1 MFNVGAQLRRMRR
14 RSNLT
19 LDQLAATSGVDRGTI
34 SRIEL
39 GHVSPRIDTISF
51 LCEAMGSTLAQFFG
65 GQEGGE
71 EGQDASPAAHPG
83 GPDEAAEPARPASLS
98 PAGGADGAPRP
109 ALGLGGS
116 EPDGY
121 WPVPSHFW
129 HGMLEVLDRFEAL
142 VKNSSELILVF
153 DRTGHVL
160 YASPAI
166 RTILGRRS
174 QEVVGRH
181 YRTMVHPGDLDRL
194 EEFLAA
200 LAPGAT
206 DSLDYRLRH
215 KDGSWRTLSAR
226 FCNMLDNPSVVA
238 LVSNG
243 LECPV
248 PVQG

>member
-51 LCEAMGSTLAQFFG
+51 LCEAMGSTLAQFFAG
-65 GQEGGE
+65 PDGGE
-71 EGQDASPAAHPG
+71 DGGEPAPARSAALA
-83 GPDEAAEPARPASLS
+83 EAAEPAWPQNLP
-98 PAGGADGAPRP
+98 PAGGVDGAARP
-109 ALGLGGS
+109 ALGLGGA

-153 DRTGHVL
+153 DRSGHIL
-160 YASPAI
+160 YASPAT

-181 YRTMVHPGDLDRL
+181 YRSLVHPGDQHRM

-206 DSLDYRLRH
+206 AGLDYRLRH
-215 KDGSWRTLSAR
+215 KDGSWRAVSAK
-226 FCNMLDNPSVVA
+226 FCNMLDNPSVLA

>member
-14 RSNLT
+14 KSNFT

-51 LCEAMGSTLAQFFG
+51 LCEAMGATLGQFFTG
-65 GQEGGE
+65 PAGDDLGE
-71 EGQDASPAAHPG
+71 TAPAARPAILA
-83 GPDEAAEPARPASLS
+83 GPADPARPEDPPGL
-98 PAGGADGAPRP
+98 ADAARP
-109 ALGLGGS
+109 SLGLTGP

-142 VKNSSELILVF
+142 VKNSSELILVL
-153 DRTGHVL
+153 DRGGVIL
-160 YASPAI
+160 YASPAA
-166 RTILGRRS
+166 RTILDRRGPDL
-174 QEVVGRH
+174 VGRH
-181 YRTMVHPGDLDRL
+181 YRSLVHPGDLRRL
-194 EEFLAA
+194 EETLAA

-206 DSLDYRLRH
+206 TSLDYRLRH
-215 KDGSWRTLSAR
+215 KDGSWRTISAT
-226 FCNMLDNPSVVA
+226 FCNMLDNPSVLA

-243 LECPV
+243 LAGAAPA
-248 PVQG
+248 QG